1 MAININGKKT
11 SLDDAAIYQ
20 QRDDNMPEKERFR
33 NMSPKQRWTH
43 FSTYDLPKL
52 LIITAIA
59 AIVFY
64 ILWVD
69 FIKKADIYMRC
80 AILNES
86 ISDSALTELSDRFTE
101 TLDMDIGQN
110 KASFYIYYTEPDIA
124 AQFGSDAGK
133 DLSEIGSRLVAGML
147 DTMIATPAH
156 IEQTYMKNGFITD
169 LSTFL
174 TKEEYSRLQKYL
186 YIPSTDD
193 NQKGAAYGIRIA
205 ESSVYQSL
213 FSDRIPLQK
222 DPVFFI
228 MTNATDEGRKYARR
242 FIYFLFPEVFAIS

>member
-1 MAININGKKT
+1 
-11 SLDDAAIYQ
+11 
-20 QRDDNMPEKERFR
+20 
-33 NMSPKQRWTH
+33 
-43 FSTYDLPKL
+43 
-52 LIITAIA
+52 
-59 AIVFY
+59 
-64 ILWVD
+64 
-69 FIKKADIYMRC
+69 
-80 AILNES
+80 
-86 ISDSALTELSDRFTE
+86 
-101 TLDMDIGQN
+101 
-110 KASFYIYYTEPDIA
+110 
-124 AQFGSDAGK
+124 
-133 DLSEIGSRLVAGML
+133 
-147 DTMIATPAH
+147 MIATPAH

>member
-43 FSTYDLPKL
+43 FSTYYLPKL
-52 LIITAIA
+52 LVITAIA

-110 KASFYIYYTEPDIA
+110 KASFYTEPDIA

>member
-43 FSTYDLPKL
+43 FSTYYLPKL
-52 LIITAIA
+52 LVITAIA

-174 TKEEYSRLQKYL
+174 TKEEYSRQ
-186 YIPSTDD
+186 I
-193 NQKGAAYGIRIA
+193 
-205 ESSVYQSL
+205 
-213 FSDRIPLQK
+213 
-222 DPVFFI
+222 
-228 MTNATDEGRKYARR
+228 GRAH
-242 FIYFLFPEVFAIS
+242 V